1 MDPVAQ
7 NNEQENNSNPVN
19 DQPRDDIS
27 PAGAPVVPSG
37 DFTPED
43 KKPEVTPFTPPQ
55 AQPDPTPQEVVAPA
69 PPVESPV
76 ETRDTDASP
85 AASQQAVAP
94 LLPAHAKSGRP
105 IGVIVAAIV
114 IALLLAGLTIM
125 VYLKT
130 KNSIKPI
137 SNNSGQNSEQV
148 ATPADVDDATEA
160 LNQTLDSVKDDQDF
174 NENDLSDTNLGL

>member
-7 NNEQENNSNPVN
+7 NNEQENNSNPVD

-55 AQPDPTPQEVVAPA
+55 TQPGPAPQEVVAPA

-76 ETRDTDASP
+76 EAQGTNVPP
-85 AASQQAVAP
+85 APQPAVTP

-105 IGVIVAAIV
+105 IGAIVAAIV

-137 SNNSGQNSEQV
+137 GNNSGQNSEQA